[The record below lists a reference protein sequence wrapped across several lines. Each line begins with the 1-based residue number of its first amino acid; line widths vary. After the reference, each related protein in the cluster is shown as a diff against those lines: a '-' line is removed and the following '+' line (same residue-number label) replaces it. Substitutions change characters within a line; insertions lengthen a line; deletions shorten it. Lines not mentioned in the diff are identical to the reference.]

1 MATLVTNRGL
11 QIISDRLRGSGTEPK
26 YIAWGEDPVAGA
38 DVTDTALDNESGDES
53 RTNGTSTT
61 ETETTTGD
69 TYQVV
74 GTITVVSAAKDIAEA
89 GLLDAAT
96 TGNLFVR
103 SDFTPVPLD
112 IGESIQFTFRV
123 TFDQA

>member
-11 QIISDRLRGSGTEPK
+11 QIIADRLRGSGTEPK
-26 YIAWGEDPVAGA
+26 YIAWGTGTTAANVA
-38 DVTDTALDNESGDES
+38 DTALETETAHES

-61 ETETTTGD
+61 ETETTASD

-74 GTITVVSAAKDIAEA
+74 GTITVITSSKTISEA

-96 TGNLFVR
+96 TGNMFVH
-103 SDFTPVPLD
+103 SVFTGVPLD
-112 IGESIQFTFRV
+112 VGESIQFTFRV